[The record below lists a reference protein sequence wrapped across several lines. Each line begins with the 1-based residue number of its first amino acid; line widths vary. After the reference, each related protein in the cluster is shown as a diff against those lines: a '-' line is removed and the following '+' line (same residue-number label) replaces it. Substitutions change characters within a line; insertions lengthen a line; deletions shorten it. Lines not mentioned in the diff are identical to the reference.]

1 MKPLETIARKINRM
15 KEDPQDW
22 AEFVT
27 DFLCVVVTAF
37 LGFLG
42 FFALFLLWKDF

>member
-1 MKPLETIARKINRM
+1 MKPLERIARKINRM

-27 DFLCVVVTAF
+27 DFLRIQKWQMKLQQPMKKTR
-37 LGFLG
+37 
-42 FFALFLLWKDF
+42 

>member
-1 MKPLETIARKINRM
+1 MKPLERMAKKINRM

-27 DFLCVVVTAF
+27 DCLCVIVTAF
-37 LGFLG
+37 LGVFV
-42 FFALFLLWKDF
+42 LFLIWKDI

>member
-1 MKPLETIARKINRM
+1 MKPLERIAKKINRM

-27 DFLCVVVTAF
+27 DFLCVVVNAF
-37 LGFLG
+37 LAAFGLI
-42 FFALFLLWKDF
+42 LIWKDF

>member
-1 MKPLETIARKINRM
+1 MKPLERIARKINRM

-27 DFLCVVVTAF
+27 DCLCVGVTAF
-37 LGFLG
+37 LAV
-42 FFALFLLWKDF
+42 FANFILWKDF

>member
-1 MKPLETIARKINRM
+1 MKPLETIAKKINRM

-27 DFLCVVVTAF
+27 DVLCVIVTAF
-37 LGFLG
+37 LAVFGLV
-42 FFALFLLWKDF
+42 LLWKDF

>member
-1 MKPLETIARKINRM
+1 MKLIERIARKINRM

-37 LGFLG
+37 LAVFVL
-42 FFALFLLWKDF
+42 LILWKDF

>member
-1 MKPLETIARKINRM
+1 MKPLERIARKINRM

-27 DFLCVVVTAF
+27 DVLCVVVTAF
-37 LGFLG
+37 LAVFGLV
-42 FFALFLLWKDF
+42 LLILWKDF

>member
-1 MKPLETIARKINRM
+1 MKPLERIARKINRM

-27 DFLCVVVTAF
+27 DVLCVVVTAF
-37 LGFLG
+37 LAVFGL
-42 FFALFLLWKDF
+42 LILWKDF

>member
-1 MKPLETIARKINRM
+1 MKPLERMAKKINRM

-27 DFLCVVVTAF
+27 DCLCVIVTAF
-37 LGFLG
+37 LGVFV
-42 FFALFLLWKDF
+42 LFLIWKDF

>member
-1 MKPLETIARKINRM
+1 MKPLERIAIKINRM

-37 LGFLG
+37 LAVFVI
-42 FFALFLLWKDF
+42 FLLWKDF

>member
-1 MKPLETIARKINRM
+1 MKPLESIARKINRM

-27 DFLCVVVTAF
+27 DIRCVGVTAF
-37 LGFLG
+37 LAVFGL
-42 FFALFLLWKDF
+42 LILWKDF

>member
-1 MKPLETIARKINRM
+1 MKPLETIAREINRM

-27 DFLCVVVTAF
+27 DCLCVIVTAF
-37 LGFLG
+37 LGVFV
-42 FFALFLLWKDF
+42 LFLLCKDI

>member
-1 MKPLETIARKINRM
+1 MKPLERIAIKINRM

-27 DFLCVVVTAF
+27 DCLCVVVTAF
-37 LGFLG
+37 LGIFV
-42 FFALFLLWKDF
+42 LFLLWKDF

>member
-1 MKPLETIARKINRM
+1 MKPLERIARKINRM

-27 DFLCVVVTAF
+27 DFLCVIVTVF
-37 LGFLG
+37 LAVFGLV
-42 FFALFLLWKDF
+42 LLWKDF

>member
-1 MKPLETIARKINRM
+1 MKLLERIARKINRM

-37 LGFLG
+37 LA
-42 FFALFLLWKDF
+42 FFALFLIWKDI

>member
-1 MKPLETIARKINRM
+1 MKPLERMAKKINRM

-27 DFLCVVVTAF
+27 DCLCVIVTAF
-37 LGFLG
+37 LGVFV
-42 FFALFLLWKDF
+42 LFILWKDF

>member
-1 MKPLETIARKINRM
+1 MKPLERLARKINRM

-27 DFLCVVVTAF
+27 DILCVVVTAF
-37 LGFLG
+37 LAAFAFFLM
-42 FFALFLLWKDF
+42 WNEII

>member
-1 MKPLETIARKINRM
+1 MKPLERIARKINSM

-27 DFLCVVVTAF
+27 DCLCVIVTAF
-37 LGFLG
+37 
-42 FFALFLLWKDF
+42 FAVFGLVLLILWKDF

>member
-1 MKPLETIARKINRM
+1 MKPLERISRKINRM

-27 DFLCVVVTAF
+27 DVLCVIVTAF
-37 LGFLG
+37 LAVFGLV
-42 FFALFLLWKDF
+42 LLILWKDF

>member
-1 MKPLETIARKINRM
+1 MKPLERIARKINRM

-27 DFLCVVVTAF
+27 DVLCVIWTAF
-37 LGFLG
+37 LAV
-42 FFALFLLWKDF
+42 FALLILWKDF

>member
-1 MKPLETIARKINRM
+1 MKPLERMAKKINRM

-27 DFLCVVVTAF
+27 DCLCVIVTAF
-37 LGFLG
+37 LAVFG
-42 FFALFLLWKDF
+42 LLILLKDF

>member
-1 MKPLETIARKINRM
+1 MKPLERIARKINRM

-27 DFLCVVVTAF
+27 DVLCVFVTAV
-37 LGFLG
+37 LA
-42 FFALFLLWKDF
+42 FFAILILWKDF

>member
-1 MKPLETIARKINRM
+1 MKPLERIARKINRM

-27 DFLCVVVTAF
+27 DVLCVIVTAF
-37 LGFLG
+37 LAVFGL
-42 FFALFLLWKDF
+42 LILWKDF

>member
-1 MKPLETIARKINRM
+1 MKPIERIARKINRM

-22 AEFVT
+22 AELVT

-37 LGFLG
+37 LAVFGL
-42 FFALFLLWKDF
+42 LILWKDF

>member
-1 MKPLETIARKINRM
+1 MKPLETIAKKINRM

-27 DFLCVVVTAF
+27 DVLCVIVTAF
-37 LGFLG
+37 LAVFG
-42 FFALFLLWKDF
+42 LFLTCKDI

>member
-1 MKPLETIARKINRM
+1 MKLIERIARKINRM

-27 DFLCVVVTAF
+27 DFLCVIVTAF
-37 LGFLG
+37 LAVFA
-42 FFALFLLWKDF
+42 FFIMWIENI